1 MVLQIAKRLDQTC
14 FEADKYQ
21 SRNKATQA
29 EEALAKEVFATQDV
43 EALAAPQ
50 PRRLLA

>member
-1 MVLQIAKRLDQTC
+1 MFLQIAKRLDQTC

-21 SRNKATQA
+21 SRNKASQD
-29 EEALAKEVFATQDV
+29 EEALAKEALATQDK

-50 PRRLLA
+50 PRELLA